1 MARAAILFWDL
12 DREIRAATG
21 GQRTLDDVVRELI
34 PIREVSEA
42 DLRRIATRIAGRPPK
57 ALDTPL
63 LR

>member
-12 DREIRAATG
+12 DREIRVATG

-42 DLRRIATRIAGRPPK
+42 DLRRVATRIAGRPP
-57 ALDTPL
+57 
-63 LR
+63 